1 MIQTCEPKTR
11 TSPARRRPSAP
22 LPILISIP
30 TLATGP
36 RAPRTRVRRRRLRRE
51 VRVAVYLLLILMP
64 LSMAFATL
72 TADRRPFLTSSPV
85 AEKVELSEPLPAVS
99 LSPLEP
105 IVVNERQVEEP
116 VSLRQADEPVILP
129 GLLLPVDAPE
139 ESSDGGH

>member
-22 LPILISIP
+22 LPVLITIP
-30 TLATGP
+30 TLASSP
-36 RAPRTRVRRRRLRRE
+36 RAPKTRVRRRRLRRE
-51 VRVAVYLLLILMP
+51 VRVAGYFLLILMP

-72 TADRRPFLTSSPV
+72 AGDRRPYLTSNPV
-85 AEKVELSEPLPAVS
+85 AVQVEPSEPPPAVS

-105 IVVNERQVEEP
+105 IVVNERQVDEP
-116 VSLRQADEPVILP
+116 VNLRQADEPVILP